1 MSRPKIATCLW
12 FDSQAEEAAR
22 FYVSLLPQSR
32 ITGLTPGPQ
41 GGVLVVEFEL
51 AGVPSL
57 ALNGGPHFHFSE
69 AISLSVNCADQA
81 EVDRLWEQLTQGG
94 SESRCGWLKDRY
106 GLSWQIVPAVLS
118 QWLADPQRAGAVMQ
132 VLLTMTKID
141 IQRLQAAYEAA

>member
-22 FYVSLLPQSR
+22 FYVSLIPHSR

-51 AGVPSL
+51 AGVPYL
-57 ALNGGPHFHFSE
+57 ALNGGPHFHFTE
-69 AISLSVNCADQA
+69 AISLSVSCADQA

-132 VLLTMTKID
+132 VLLTMTKLD
-141 IQRLQAAYEAA
+141 IQRLRTAYEAS

>member
-22 FYVSLLPQSR
+22 FYASLIPHSR

-51 AGVPSL
+51 AGVPYL
-57 ALNGGPHFHFSE
+57 ALNGGPHFHFTE
-69 AISLSVNCADQA
+69 AISLSVSCADQA

-132 VLLTMTKID
+132 VLLTMTKLD
-141 IQRLQAAYEAA
+141 IQRLRTAYEAS

>member
-51 AGVPSL
+51 AGVPYL

-132 VLLTMTKID
+132 VLLTMTKLD
-141 IQRLQAAYEAA
+141 IQRLQAAYEAV

>member
-51 AGVPSL
+51 AGVPYL

-118 QWLADPQRAGAVMQ
+118 RWLADPQRAGAVMQ
-132 VLLTMTKID
+132 VLLTMTKLD